1 MAKNTAIV
9 YAIQATKLFKIGT
22 YSNKTAVRMINDQD
36 IIRKYGPLV
45 AISTDDG
52 TILQS
57 ITVDVIDP
65 DTGTIVYTEQYYDSE
80 AARHFAVIMN
90 YKGYNTNIH

>member
-1 MAKNTAIV
+1 MAKNTAII

-22 YSNKTAVRMINDQD
+22 YSNKTAVRMLHDQD
-36 IIRKYGPLV
+36 IIRRYGPLV

-57 ITVDVIDP
+57 ITVDVLDP
-65 DTGTIVYTEQYYDSE
+65 STNSIITSEQFYDSE

-90 YKGYNTNIH
+90 FKGYNTNIH